1 MTKDP
6 WKKIRQTCFGNIEP
20 IVELLAV
27 SSFVLKDSTN
37 TDSVAYTESLP
48 ALSAGTSYDKK
59 ISTIAEA
66 KDLNKKLIRME
77 HLVPLES
84 VQFNFSVKGISKA
97 CGAQLSRHRI
107 GQGHVSLSRRYTRQ
121 KANFIYPLF
130 DYIEEEPV
138 VRSLYTQLSAYCETS
153 LIHYKSMLD
162 EGVKKQDSRLFMP
175 VNVATERSWW
185 INARAL
191 RDLFRLRL
199 DPAAEWEIRRVSFI
213 LLDIVYTITP
223 SLFQDIYEKYVDIS

>member
-1 MTKDP
+1 MIKDP
-6 WKKIRQTCFGNIEP
+6 WKKIRQACFGNIEP
-20 IVELLAV
+20 TIDLVAM
-27 SSFVLKDSTN
+27 SSFTSNDVTDM
-37 TDSVAYTESLP
+37 DSVAYTESLP
-48 ALSAGTSYDKK
+48 ALAAGTSYDKK
-59 ISTIAEA
+59 VNTTAEA
-66 KDLNKKLIRME
+66 KALNKKLIKME

-84 VQFNFSVKGISKA
+84 VQFNFLVRGISKA

-107 GQGHVSLSRRYTRQ
+107 GQGHVSLSRRYTKQ

-130 DYIEEEPV
+130 DYVEEEPI
-138 VRSLYTQLSAYCETS
+138 VRSLYTQLSVYCETS
-153 LIHYKSMLD
+153 LAHYKSMLD
-162 EGVKKQDSRLFMP
+162 DGVKKQDSRLFMP

-213 LLDIVYTITP
+213 LLDIVYKITP